1 LPIVERAGDADFAS
15 PRWQRRLILQP
26 NYFII
31 RRTTMARKEV
41 EALLVA
47 GGGDKHLRAKY
58 DVPGTREEFVA
69 LAAEDGYHFTVE
81 ELDAVLKESGDV
93 FEKNGNPAKRQIWWV

>member
-1 LPIVERAGDADFAS
+1 MAKKDVE
-15 PRWQRRLILQP
+15 
-26 NYFII
+26 N
-31 RRTTMARKEV
+31 
-41 EALLVA
+41 LLVA
-47 GGGDKHLRAKY
+47 GGEDKNIRAKY

-69 LAAEDGYHFTVE
+69 LAAEDGYRFTVE